1 MKERLTHI
9 LKIEKEWIK
18 HIPEDYI
25 SEKSKQS
32 SILAKKVKK
41 SYFDIETYR

>member
-9 LKIEKEWIK
+9 FKIEKEWIK

-25 SEKSKQS
+25 LKKSKKT
-32 SILAKKVKK
+32 SILAEKVKK
-41 SYFDIETYR
+41 SYFVLKHID